1 MENAIVVLVLIV
13 IAAGIGWYLVR
24 AKKRG
29 ETCIGCPSAKQCVGH
44 CGCENENHLSQK
56 PADVLCEKT
65 FKVDGM
71 HCEHCKGRVEQAV
84 NDIQGV
90 SGKVDLKKGELAVRY
105 TAEVADDVIK
115 SAIANAGFTVVE

>member
-1 MENAIVVLVLIV
+1 MENAIVVLILIV
-13 IAAGIGWYLVR
+13 IAAGIVWYLVR

-44 CGCENENHLSQK
+44 CGCENE
-56 PADVLCEKT
+56 ADALCEKT

-71 HCEHCKGRVEQAV
+71 HCEHCKSRVEQAV
-84 NDIQGV
+84 NDIPGV
-90 SGKVDLKKGELAVRY
+90 IGKVDLEKGELAVRY

-115 SAIANAGFTVVE
+115 SAIANAGFTVVG